1 MSVRFVAIE
10 TNIVSNMRPVSTHM
24 FIDEHIYFTRA
35 TIINVEE
42 KLKFL
47 DDRWFIMELKIKFEY
62 FFFLS
67 VLSINAAT
75 NLLLFLRFIH
85 YRFIVKYNNFLIQL
99 LSQINI
105 IFNKYIRLSLKRAR
119 NRIWILRFEKNE
131 FYNVW

>member
-1 MSVRFVAIE
+1 
-10 TNIVSNMRPVSTHM
+10 
-24 FIDEHIYFTRA
+24 
-35 TIINVEE
+35 
-42 KLKFL
+42 
-47 DDRWFIMELKIKFEY
+47 MELKIKFKY

-75 NLLLFLRFIH
+75 NLLLFLRFIQ

-119 NRIWILRFEKNE
+119 NRI
-131 FYNVW
+131 

>member
-10 TNIVSNMRPVSTHM
+10 TNIVSNVRPVSAHM

-47 DDRWFIMELKIKFEY
+47 DDRWFIMELKIKFKY

-75 NLLLFLRFIH
+75 NLLLFLRFIQ

>member
-1 MSVRFVAIE
+1 
-10 TNIVSNMRPVSTHM
+10 
-24 FIDEHIYFTRA
+24 
-35 TIINVEE
+35 
-42 KLKFL
+42 
-47 DDRWFIMELKIKFEY
+47 MELKIKFKY

-75 NLLLFLRFIH
+75 NLLLFLRFIQ

-119 NRIWILRFEKNE
+119 NRISILRFEKNE
-131 FYNVW
+131 FYNV